1 MSAKELITQTNMTPT
16 TIASDLLNVI
26 KDIERSIEDSNSNIE
41 RVEGRGTLKSIF
53 SSSKSDLVDISKSQN
68 KINELMLG
76 LIQEIITL
84 NTMSYSFLAA
94 VISELEI
101 SARNGWLDSEGR
113 TQELS
118 ATGKAFADRAH
129 GIFCKI
135 AEGSKSTQTRIDLN
149 KQDIDSLKLE
159 FSAKAEVVQQSRND
173 IASIK
178 TVLNHKAE
186 IVARQSK
193 DIGQIHSVLE
203 TKTERLASIDKLL
216 ETKTERLASI
226 DKLLQSKSERLASI
240 DERLQEKSIT
250 DQNQNQAIQ
259 EILATL
265 QMTQQLDLQRVA
277 ELKEFKQDSGTQL
290 AQLREQAALSV
301 SQYAKLVRTVAVVAG
316 IAVISSVALGLNI
329 ARII

>member
-1 MSAKELITQTNMTPT
+1 MSTKELIAQANMTPA

-26 KDIERSIEDSNSNIE
+26 KDIERSIEDSNSNIT

-94 VISELEI
+94 VISELET

-149 KQDIDSLKLE
+149 KQDIDHLKAE

-173 IASIK
+173 IDSIK
-178 TVLNHKAE
+178 TVLSHKAE

-226 DKLLQSKSERLASI
+226 DKLLQGKSDRLALI
-240 DERLQEKSIT
+240 DERLQEKAAM
-250 DQNQNQAIQ
+250 DQSQNQAIQ

-265 QMTQQLDLQRVA
+265 QMTQELDLQRAA
-277 ELKEFKQDSGTQL
+277 ELKELQQASVEQRLQFQ
-290 AQLREQAALSV
+290 AQAALHA
-301 SQYAKLVRTVAVVAG
+301 SQRSKLIQALTAVGGITVL
-316 IAVISSVALGLNI
+316 SSIALGLNI
-329 ARII
+329 AGVI